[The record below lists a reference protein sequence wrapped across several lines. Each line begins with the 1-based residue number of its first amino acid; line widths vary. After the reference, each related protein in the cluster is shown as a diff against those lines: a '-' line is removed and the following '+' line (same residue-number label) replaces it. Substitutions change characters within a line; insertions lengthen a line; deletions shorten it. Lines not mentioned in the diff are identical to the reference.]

1 MLPRAAASGFTIW
14 FMGVPGVGKSTLA
27 EALQRSLGDRR
38 VEVIDGDVFRRQ
50 VSAELGFSE
59 ADRITNM
66 RRIGYV
72 ARLLSRNGVAV
83 IVASIAPFARIRD
96 EIRASHEAPFLEVF
110 LECALEELVRRDP
123 KGLYSRALRGEL
135 SGLSGVSDPF
145 EPPAS
150 PDLHIHTD
158 RTQPADAIEQV
169 CTLLHA
175 RGLLSRSA

>member
-1 MLPRAAASGFTIW
+1 MGPRAAAGGFTVW

-27 EALQRSLGDRR
+27 EALQRSLADRR
-38 VEVIDGDVFRRQ
+38 VEVLDGDAFRRH

-72 ARLLSRNGVAV
+72 ARLLARNGVAV
-83 IVASIAPFARIRD
+83 VVASIAPFARIRE

-110 LECALEELVRRDP
+110 LECAFEELVRRDP
-123 KGLYSRALRGEL
+123 KGLYARALRGEL

-145 EPPAS
+145 EAPTS
-150 PDLHIHTD
+150 PDLHIRTD
-158 RTQPADAIEQV
+158 RTTPADAIAQV
-169 CTLLHA
+169 CTLLHE
-175 RGLLSRSA
+175 RGLVPRSA